1 MNGRCIADQARVE
14 ELLGDMGQRLQRRL
28 DKRGFDNPAF
38 VGIRRGGVEVMRRL
52 APLFGGERDTGELGI
67 HFYRDDFSRIGLH
80 PRVSDSD
87 IGFDVEGRTLVLV
100 DDVLYT
106 GRTVRA
112 AINELFDYGRP
123 RAVLLAVLA
132 VRDGRQLPVAA
143 DVWGL
148 ELEVADGDQIQL
160 EDGGLMLKKVE
171 SAPL

>member
-1 MNGRCIADQARVE
+1 MDGRCFADRARVE
-14 ELLGDMGQRLQRRL
+14 EILGDMAQQLQRQL
-28 DKRGFDNPAF
+28 DERGFDNPAF

-52 APLFGGERDTGELGI
+52 VPLFGGERDAGELGI

-80 PRVSDSD
+80 PRVSGSD

-132 VRDGRQLPVAA
+132 VRAGRQLPIAA
-143 DVWGL
+143 DVRGL
-148 ELEVADGDQIQL
+148 ELEVADSDQIQL
-160 EDGGLMLKKVE
+160 EAGSLVLKKAE
-171 SAPL
+171 TAPL

>member
-1 MNGRCIADQARVE
+1 MDGHTLADRARVE
-14 ELLGDMGQRLQRRL
+14 ELLGDMAQRLQRRL
-28 DKRGFDNPAF
+28 DERGFDNPAF
-38 VGIRRGGVEVMRRL
+38 VGIQRGGVEVMRRL
-52 APLFGGERDTGELGI
+52 VPLFGGERDTGELGI

-80 PRVSDSD
+80 PHVSGSD

-132 VRDGRQLPVAA
+132 VRGGCQLPIAA

-148 ELEVADGDQIQL
+148 KLEVADGNQIQL
-160 EDGGLMLKKVE
+160 EARGLVLKKAELV
-171 SAPL
+171 PL

>member
-1 MNGRCIADQARVE
+1 MDGHCLADQARVE
-14 ELLGDMGQRLQRRL
+14 ELLGVMAQRLQRRL
-28 DKRGFDNPAF
+28 DECGFGNPAF
-38 VGIRRGGVEVMRRL
+38 VGIQRGGVEVMRRL
-52 APLFGGERDTGELGI
+52 VSLFGGESDIGELGI

-80 PRVSDSD
+80 PRVSSSD

-123 RAVLLAVLA
+123 QAVLLVVLA
-132 VRDGRQLPVAA
+132 VRGGRQLPIAA

-160 EDGGLMLKKVE
+160 EAGGLVLKKAE
-171 SAPL
+171 SVLL